1 MRQRIRGRN
10 FAFIYSFEI
19 RIREKR
25 RETSKAKNFSLRK
38 PTINALTLLEI
49 NSFLALIKNKLLVL
63 TTVDVVLCLFVAVI
77 KKKENFLLKFVPPV
91 KSNERYKL

>member
-25 RETSKAKNFSLRK
+25 RETSKAKNSLRK
-38 PTINALTLLEI
+38 PTVNALTLLEI
-49 NSFLALIKNKLLVL
+49 NSFFALVKNKLLVL